1 MVMSTATTTATATAL
16 VIVMVM
22 VMVIVIA
29 TVLLYFMS
37 KTCEMF
43 ARSSEPEAHVKNARQ
58 QNRIQELTTNIRY

>member
-1 MVMSTATTTATATAL
+1 MVVSTATTKATATAL
-16 VIVMVM
+16 VM
-22 VMVIVIA
+22 VMVIVKAI
-29 TVLLYFMS
+29 VLLYFMS